1 VKPAKLRR
9 RPARK
14 IARPDPQED
23 GPPALRLAAEGD
35 PPEPVPLFRGNGR
48 RPGQDGSQGVMV
60 EVIRLIMVA
69 IFALVGWE
77 VVFRAGSEQSDRLLV
92 GTLLGAAV
100 GYVLGGAFGRRTAS
114 AVSDLERELRRI
126 PAAEILAG
134 GIGLA
139 LGLVLASLVSFP
151 LFHLPPRAAYPVV
164 GTVYLIFAY
173 MGYKLGR
180 AKSEELFGLFGVKP
194 RAAGTL
200 SGEVVVLDASV
211 ILDSRLKAMVEQGFL
226 VGTLLVTRGVLDEL
240 QTVAD
245 SSNAGRRARG
255 RRALDTL
262 VELKRDPSVDMV
274 FVEEARPHGEPVDTQ
289 LVRVARARGAA
300 LLTNDSGLAKLAA
313 ALDVRVR
320 SIHALAEA
328 LRPED
333 VAGQQVP
340 VRLTRRGRDSGQA
353 IGYLDDGTMVVVEE
367 ADHLLGDT
375 VTVTVTNALQTST
388 GRLIFARVAGN
399 GDTDE
404 PRHEE
409 S

>member
-1 VKPAKLRR
+1 
-9 RPARK
+9 
-14 IARPDPQED
+14 
-23 GPPALRLAAEGD
+23 
-35 PPEPVPLFRGNGR
+35 
-48 RPGQDGSQGVMV
+48 MV

-274 FVEEARPHGEPVDTQ
+274 FVEEARPHGDEEI
-289 LVRVARARGAA
+289 ARHICPRD
-300 LLTNDSGLAKLAA
+300 NSFESG
-313 ALDVRVR
+313 
-320 SIHALAEA
+320 
-328 LRPED
+328 
-333 VAGQQVP
+333 
-340 VRLTRRGRDSGQA
+340 
-353 IGYLDDGTMVVVEE
+353 
-367 ADHLLGDT
+367 
-375 VTVTVTNALQTST
+375 
-388 GRLIFARVAGN
+388 
-399 GDTDE
+399 
-404 PRHEE
+404 
-409 S
+409 